1 MPLSQLIGQVIFLQR
16 LGGKEGKSMRLEVDI
31 CKTLRSGDRTFALQT
46 AFSSQDDLTV
56 IFGASG
62 SGKSLT
68 IQAIAGLVTPDA
80 GRIVVGGKVLFDDRQ
95 GVNLPTRER
104 NMGYL
109 FQDYALFPHLT
120 VRENIAYPLKKT
132 WCFSLLSGQKEKV
145 EAIMA
150 AFEITHLAASYPS
163 GLSGGQK
170 QRVALARALI
180 RKPSILLLDEPF
192 SALDS
197 MLRHRMRMELLE
209 IRKKFDVPLVVIT
222 HDPADVEVF
231 ADTLV
236 VFENGGIKEVNR
248 RARQP
253 EPIQANSW
261 RQKVWLLEGF

>member
-1 MPLSQLIGQVIFLQR
+1 
-16 LGGKEGKSMRLEVDI
+16 MRLEVDI
-31 CKTLRSGDRTFALQT
+31 RKTLRSGDRRFVLEAS
-46 AFSSQDDLTV
+46 FSSQDDLTV

-68 IQAIAGLVTPDA
+68 IQAIAGLVRPDS
-80 GRIVVGGKVLFDDRQ
+80 GRIVVGGELLFDDSQ
-95 GVNLPTRER
+95 GINLPTRER
-104 NMGYL
+104 KIGYL

-132 WCFSLLSGQKEKV
+132 WKFSLLSGQRQEV
-145 EAIMA
+145 EDIMA

-163 GLSGGQK
+163 ELSGGQR

-180 RKPSILLLDEPF
+180 KKPSILLLDEPF

-209 IRKKFDVPLVVIT
+209 IRQKFAVPLVVIT

-236 VFENGGIKEVNR
+236 VFENGGVKEVSR
-248 RARQP
+248 RTQQP
-253 EPIQANSW
+253 EPALANIW
-261 RQKVWLLEGF
+261 RQKVCWRAKWEQEQALAE

>member
-1 MPLSQLIGQVIFLQR
+1 
-16 LGGKEGKSMRLEVDI
+16 MRLEVDI
-31 CKTLRSGDRTFALQT
+31 CKTLRSGERTFALQT
-46 AFSSQDDLTV
+46 TFSSRDDLTV

-95 GVNLPTRER
+95 GVDLPTRQR
-104 NMGYL
+104 SMGYL

-132 WCFSLLSGQKEKV
+132 WYFSLLPGQKDEV

-150 AFEITHLAASYPS
+150 AFEITHLAASYPRE
-163 GLSGGQK
+163 LSGGQK

-197 MLRHRMRMELLE
+197 MLRQRMRMELLE

-236 VFENGGIKEVNR
+236 VFENGGIKEVSR
-248 RARQP
+248 RTQQP
-253 EPIQANSW
+253 EPASAASW
-261 RQKVWLLEGF
+261 RQKVCWRAKWEQEQLSAA

>member
-1 MPLSQLIGQVIFLQR
+1 
-16 LGGKEGKSMRLEVDI
+16 MRLEVDI
-31 CKTLRSGDRTFALQT
+31 CKTLRSGDRSFVLEAS
-46 AFSSQDDLTV
+46 FSSQDDLTV

-68 IQAIAGLVTPDA
+68 IQAIAGLVRPDR
-80 GRIVVGGKVLFDDRQ
+80 GRIVVGGDSLFDNSQ
-95 GVNLPTRER
+95 GIDLPTRER
-104 NMGYL
+104 KIGYL

-132 WCFSLLSGQKEKV
+132 WYFTLLPRQQHRV
-145 EAIMA
+145 EEIMA
-150 AFEITHLAASYPS
+150 AFEITHLAESFPS
-163 GLSGGQK
+163 ELSGGQR

-180 RKPSILLLDEPF
+180 KKPSILLLDEPF

-209 IRKKFDVPLVVIT
+209 IRHKFAVPLVVIT

-236 VFENGGIKEVNR
+236 VFENGGVKEVSR
-248 RARQP
+248 RTQQP
-253 EPIQANSW
+253 ESALANIW
-261 RQKVWLLEGF
+261 RQKVCWRAKWEEEQALAE

>member
-1 MPLSQLIGQVIFLQR
+1 
-16 LGGKEGKSMRLEVDI
+16 MRLEVDI
-31 CKTLRSGDRTFALQT
+31 RKTLYSGERLFALEA

-68 IQAIAGLVTPDA
+68 IQAIAGLVTPEQ
-80 GRIVVGGKVLFDDRQ
+80 GRIAVGGEVLFDSPQ
-95 GVNLPTRER
+95 GINLPARKR
-104 NMGYL
+104 GVGYL

-120 VRENIAYPLKKT
+120 VRENIGYPLQKGWPFK
-132 WCFSLLSGQKEKV
+132 LLPDDRQEV
-145 EAIMA
+145 AEIMDS
-150 AFEITHLAASYPS
+150 FEITHLAESYPAE
-163 GLSGGQK
+163 LSGGQR

-180 RKPSILLLDEPF
+180 KKPAILLLDEPF

-209 IRKKFDVPLVVIT
+209 IRQRFGVPLVVIT

-236 VFENGGIKEVNR
+236 IFANGRVEEVCGRKKLAAPEDGDGWRTKVCQRAQWKKENLV
-248 RARQP
+248 AR
-253 EPIQANSW
+253 
-261 RQKVWLLEGF
+261 GFAAAAGL

>member
-1 MPLSQLIGQVIFLQR
+1 
-16 LGGKEGKSMRLEVDI
+16 MRLEVDI
-31 CKTLRSGDRTFALQT
+31 RKTLRSGARSFVLEATFT
-46 AFSSQDDLTV
+46 SQDDLTV

-68 IQAIAGLVTPDA
+68 IQSIAGLVRPDS
-80 GRIVVGGKVLFDDRQ
+80 GRIAVGGEVLFDQQQ
-95 GVNLPTRER
+95 GIDLPTRER

-132 WCFSLLSGQKEKV
+132 WCFSLLPAQRQEV
-145 EAIMA
+145 AEIMA
-150 AFEITHLAASYPS
+150 SFEITHLAESYPS
-163 GLSGGQK
+163 ELSGGQR

-180 RKPSILLLDEPF
+180 KKPSILLLDEPF

-209 IRKKFDVPLVVIT
+209 IRQKFAVPLVVIT

-236 VFENGGIKEVNR
+236 VFENGAVKEVSR
-248 RARQP
+248 RKHQP
-253 EPIQANSW
+253 EAAGANIW
-261 RQKVWLLEGF
+261 RQKVCWRAQGEQGSAE

>member
-1 MPLSQLIGQVIFLQR
+1 
-16 LGGKEGKSMRLEVDI
+16 MRLEVDI
-31 CKTLRSGDRTFALQT
+31 RKTLRSGDRIFELQA
-46 AFSSQDDLTV
+46 AFSSHDDLTV

-68 IQAIAGLVTPDA
+68 IQTIAGLATPDG

-95 GVNLPTRER
+95 GINLPTRER

-120 VRENIAYPLKKT
+120 VRQNIGYSFQKFP
-132 WCFSLLSGQKEKV
+132 FFGLLPRRMEEV
-145 EAIMA
+145 EEIMA
-150 AFEITHLAASYPS
+150 SFEIAPLAGSYP
-163 GLSGGQK
+163 GELSGGQK

-197 MLRHRMRMELLE
+197 MLRHRMRMELLD
-209 IRKKFDVPLVVIT
+209 IRRKFDVPLVVIT

-236 VFENGGIKEVNR
+236 VFENGGIKEISR
-248 RARQP
+248 RAHQP
-253 EPIQANSW
+253 EPTHANTW
-261 RQKVWLLEGF
+261 RQKVCWRAKWEQEQVLAA